1 MKTMEENQ
9 NALLKELMSKEQQI
23 QNLKNLITSGGVI
36 TQDNT
41 GEVQNFVRPC
51 HGSCA
56 DLEVELEGGHGHE
69 VQHVP
74 EGILPSPASTLP
86 GREAA
91 VGFVLGVTQDNNDVG
106 RVWRDFASRG

>member
-41 GEVQNFVRPC
+41 
-51 HGSCA
+51 A
-56 DLEVELEGGHGHE
+56 
-69 VQHVP
+69 
-74 EGILPSPASTLP
+74 
-86 GREAA
+86 
-91 VGFVLGVTQDNNDVG
+91 
-106 RVWRDFASRG
+106 

>member
-41 GEVQNFVRPC
+41 ARSAELPSVPAS
-51 HGSCA
+51 SCA

-91 VGFVLGVTQDNNDVG
+91 VVVLSWGSPKTTG
-106 RVWRDFASRG
+106 LRRG